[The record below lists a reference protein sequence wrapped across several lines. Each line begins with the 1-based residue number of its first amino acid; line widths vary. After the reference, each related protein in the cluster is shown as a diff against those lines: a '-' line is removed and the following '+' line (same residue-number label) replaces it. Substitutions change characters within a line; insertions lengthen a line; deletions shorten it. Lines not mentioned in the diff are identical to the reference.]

1 LVKGEQRKIGKIDQ
15 EKVKREL
22 AENGYVYRLLGR
34 FNFMNYAVHLTN
46 FEVFEKMYVMIDFSH
61 VLANDIDFFAQYE
74 KFIVKALNQKYEEG
88 SKFKYELCVT
98 GISREQVLE
107 DTNMHNINW
116 IQRLAKEDRI
126 FYTTKSSCPKG
137 GIRGHSPD

>member
-1 LVKGEQRKIGKIDQ
+1 
-15 EKVKREL
+15 
-22 AENGYVYRLLGR
+22 
-34 FNFMNYAVHLTN
+34 MNYAVHLTN
-46 FEVFEKMYVMIDFSH
+46 FEVFEKKYVMIDFSH

-107 DTNMHNINW
+107 DTNMQNINW
-116 IQRLAKEDRI
+116 IQRLANEDRI
-126 FYTTKSSCPKG
+126 FYTTKSVSRKG
-137 GIRGHSPD
+137 GMWGHGCD